1 MELDL
6 ANEELIPII
15 QIESNTIC
23 NDCGKN
29 NPHWC
34 SINNAVL
41 LCPSCARTHK
51 KFNKKISNIK
61 SLEVD
66 DWSKEEILIL
76 KIGGNDRFTQ
86 MIKSYN
92 IPLTKDNKEYKYYT
106 KAAQYYRDILIEE
119 AKNGDIKNIVKPSLR
134 EGIEI
139 LYQDEYLNLFNKDE
153 DNKKQKDNKE
163 NIKDDINNR
172 ENSENKTW
180 VNRMIEKLEPDIEVP
195 KEDNPSKGKQ
205 FLNNMMDAFNDVK
218 ERTKDID
225 FKSKFKRA
233 GEFVQDKT
241 EKIQNSGSFNR
252 FMNAVSNSIDNII
265 QTTDKYFFKNENNN
279 KVIPMY
285 PNYINPNI
293 MPQNNNINNIP
304 NLNQIN
310 NQNNQPNLAINST
323 IYPVQNP
330 PQNNINNDIKKKI
343 NQIEQDIKLNSAPIK
358 KENNSNDNIGN
369 NNSININHPSNY
381 KEIKMGNDNKLK
393 IENIENDKNNEREE
407 KLDEEE
413 KKNNIEKLDDNE
425 NDEDSSQIIMSNIPI
440 HK

>member
-1 MELDL
+1 
-6 ANEELIPII
+6 
-15 QIESNTIC
+15 
-23 NDCGKN
+23 
-29 NPHWC
+29 
-34 SINNAVL
+34 
-41 LCPSCARTHK
+41 
-51 KFNKKISNIK
+51 
-61 SLEVD
+61 
-66 DWSKEEILIL
+66 
-76 KIGGNDRFTQ
+76 
-86 MIKSYN
+86 
-92 IPLTKDNKEYKYYT
+92 
-106 KAAQYYRDILIEE
+106 
-119 AKNGDIKNIVKPSLR
+119 
-134 EGIEI
+134 
-139 LYQDEYLNLFNKDE
+139 
-153 DNKKQKDNKE
+153 
-163 NIKDDINNR
+163 
-172 ENSENKTW
+172 
-180 VNRMIEKLEPDIEVP
+180 
-195 KEDNPSKGKQ
+195 
-205 FLNNMMDAFNDVK
+205 MDAFNDVK

-285 PNYINPNI
+285 PNYINPII

-310 NQNNQPNLAINST
+310 NQNNQPNLAINS
-323 IYPVQNP
+323 IYIIPNSCLKV
-330 PQNNINNDIKKKI
+330 

-358 KENNSNDNIGN
+358 KENNSND
-369 NNSININHPSNY
+369 NSININHPSNY

-425 NDEDSSQIIMSNIPI
+425 NDEDPSQIIMSNIPI